1 MEKVI
6 RNGKVA
12 VLYSPSYGGG
22 WSTWGIPDE
31 FIFHPKLVELVEAN
45 QQKLIT
51 KELMTSLGLDER
63 TAIYGAEDLTIEWV
77 DEGEKFTIDEY
88 DGSESVTLLSN
99 IKYLTA

>member
-1 MEKVI
+1 MKKVV

-31 FIFHPKLVELVEAN
+31 FVFHPKLVELVEAK

-51 KELMTSLGLDER
+51 RELMTSLGLDER